1 MRCCVFFFYYFSCA
15 VRRNLGCNIPCC
27 RGRGASSPTK
37 QSPHIQKPLR
47 QLPKHSTLFFNV
59 FCTCFMPGRALFGI
73 KRPAFTRGHGG
84 DASPHIQ
91 RLSTNVRKSCAKRT
105 MGVALPLPGR
115 GGGISPHMKA
125 FVGYF
130 LKSSPQS
137 LCPEGH
143 HLGCNIPCCRGRKG
157 EQPHKPKPP
166 PPKTSTPVFQTF
178 QAVFQRFLHLFY
190 AREGIIGD

>member
-1 MRCCVFFFYYFSCA
+1 M
-15 VRRNLGCNIPCC
+15 
-27 RGRGASSPTK
+27 GASICGAARPTPAATWDVASQIAPHGAGKK
-37 QSPHIQKPLR
+37 QRKENILLR
-47 QLPKHSTLFFNV
+47 LFTKNMRKFYAR
-59 FCTCFMPGRALFGI
+59 RAEFGI

-130 LKSSPQS
+130 LKSSPQP
-137 LCPEGH
+137 LCPQGH
-143 HLGCNIPCCRGRKG
+143 HLGCNILCCRGRGASSPTK
-157 EQPHKPKPP
+157 QNPRIQKPLRQFSKYS
-166 PPKTSTPVFQTF
+166 KLF
-178 QAVFQRFLHLFY
+178 FQRFLHLFY
-190 AREGIIGD
+190 TRKGIVWD